1 MIAGHDWNIFWNKLL
16 WNLLFIR
23 RKKRFWLAQRKM
35 SLGLFYFFEGYMGGS
50 RTNAEKSAQ
59 KHGVRLNIFP
69 VVFRALQAF
78 FKFYKPKLLRTIWF
92 ALGKINVLEE
102 TISNINSIFTNV
114 KDVTN
119 FVLYNFVSAGNRFN
133 LY

>member
-1 MIAGHDWNIFWNKLL
+1 
-16 WNLLFIR
+16 
-23 RKKRFWLAQRKM
+23 
-35 SLGLFYFFEGYMGGS
+35 MGGS

-114 KDVTN
+114 KDVTI
-119 FVLYNFVSAGNRFN
+119 FGREVVSPVSTSSWKDNTIRSVYMSCF
-133 LY
+133 